1 MCPLT
6 PLLDFLQFLVG
17 VAIAMVIIPLSFAL
31 EFVAEVK
38 SVTHD
43 SVVMA
48 RDNASFVATFVGAL
62 GAYWVFNEWVQQR
75 PLHVPS
81 CFVRAWNCVVGCLA
95 EREEAPKKVE
105 GRGRKTVEF
114 EDLSDLD

>member
-43 SVVMA
+43 SVVMV

-62 GAYWVFNEWVQQR
+62 GAYWVFNEWVRPR